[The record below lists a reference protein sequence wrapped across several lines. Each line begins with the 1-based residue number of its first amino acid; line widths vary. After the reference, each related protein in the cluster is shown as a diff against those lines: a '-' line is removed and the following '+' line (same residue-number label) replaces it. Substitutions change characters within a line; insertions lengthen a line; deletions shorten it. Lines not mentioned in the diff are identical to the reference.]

1 MRTLPGTGTN
11 QVADLASRIEE
22 KLLLCCARTQRDP
35 KTAARIMTLLQG
47 EVDWAYLLQTARRH
61 GMIPLLFWHLDN
73 ACPEAVPEAYMTELR
88 RHFRSNSLRNL
99 LLAGELRKL
108 YELFEQNDIFAV
120 PYKGPTLAASVYR
133 NVGLRQAGD
142 LDILVGQRDVLKAK
156 ELLLSLGYEP
166 RPWSTLS
173 LGAEST
179 PPWRTITQL
188 SPAQESAFL
197 RFEREYAFWHEG
209 AGISVELQWEVI
221 PRYLSFFWDPVSLR
235 GRRQRVSLGGGDVST
250 FVPEDLLLVLC
261 VHGSKHF
268 WERLLWLC
276 DVGETVNLFREMNWD
291 DLMAKAAA
299 LGGERM
305 LLLGL
310 SLAHS
315 LLGVDV
321 PITVLDKVR
330 ADSAVE
336 KLAED
341 VRRRLFAE
349 PEDTMEILEWSAFHP
364 FHYRM
369 RERWRDRL
377 GYVFLKIVEP
387 NAADWMERPLPEK
400 LFPLYY
406 FLRPLRLIRKFGR
419 RLLKSIQDK
428 RFLPQDH

>member
-1 MRTLPGTGTN
+1 
-11 QVADLASRIEE
+11 
-22 KLLLCCARTQRDP
+22 
-35 KTAARIMTLLQG
+35 MTLLQG
-47 EVDWAYLLQTARRH
+47 GIDWDYLLQTARRH

-88 RHFRSNSLRNL
+88 RHFRSNSLKNL
-99 LLAGELRKL
+99 LLTGELLKL

-133 NVGLRQAGD
+133 NIALRQAGD

-156 ELLLSLGYEP
+156 ELLLSSGYEP
-166 RPWSTLS
+166 TPWRTLS
-173 LGAEST
+173 LETEST
-179 PPWRTITQL
+179 PPWWIVTRL
-188 SPAQESAFL
+188 SPVQELALL

-209 AGISVELQWEVI
+209 TGVSVELQWEII
-221 PRYLSFFWDPVSLR
+221 PRYFSFSWDLLSSR
-235 GRRQRVSLGGGDVST
+235 ERRQRVSLGGGAVST

-276 DVGETVNLFREMNWD
+276 DVGETVNRFRDMNWD
-291 DLMAKAAA
+291 DLMTRAAA
-299 LGGERM
+299 LGSERM

-315 LLGVDV
+315 LLEIDV
-321 PITVLDKVR
+321 PMTVLDKIR

-349 PEDTMEILEWSAFHP
+349 HQDTAESLEWSAFHP

-387 NAADWMERPLPEK
+387 NAADWMERPLPEI

-406 FLRPLRLIRKFGR
+406 VLRPLRLIRESGR
-419 RLLKSIQDK
+419 RLVKGILDM
-428 RFLPQDH
+428 RFLPRDR